1 MHEPMSSDPSARRP
15 VFFGV
20 FLMSM
25 AVLVLQIALT
35 RIFSFTIWYQFA
47 YVSISVALL
56 VPPGLL
62 MGRLKSAAESIA
74 REES

>member
-1 MHEPMSSDPSARRP
+1 MHEPMSSHPSARRP

-25 AVLVLQIALT
+25 AVLVVQIVLT
-35 RIFSFTIWYQFA
+35 RIFSLTIRHHFT

-56 VPPGLL
+56 VPLGLL
-62 MGRLKSAAESIA
+62 MGKAQVGC
-74 REES
+74 